1 MTEFT
6 VHVTRSSQ
14 ANDLC
19 FQVPFDIPSGTTI
32 LGPVSG
38 TADIRGAMSDHIVR
52 LDASGILAEE
62 TIEAEEW
69 QESFSGPPNTLLRA
83 EIIAEAAQQ
92 PIRRALG
99 SPVHIEGI
107 HN

>member
-14 ANDLC
+14 ANDHC

-32 LGPVSG
+32 FGLVSG
-38 TADIRGAMSDHIVR
+38 TADIRGAMSDRIVR
-52 LDASGILAEE
+52 PGQA
-62 TIEAEEW
+62 
-69 QESFSGPPNTLLRA
+69 FSPKKRSKRRNGRTAFRDRQKPCGARKSSWKLRSS
-83 EIIAEAAQQ
+83 QS
-92 PIRRALG
+92 G

-107 HN
+107 RN